1 MPVTAAS
8 DPNPDDLGLKPLSAR
23 SVVLSLL
30 LGAHPPELPVRQLIR
45 AADDL
50 GITEATVRV
59 ALTRMT
65 TAGDILRT
73 DSGYRL
79 SERLLDRQRRQDDA
93 IHPDTRSW
101 RGRWELVVVTAV
113 GRSAADRA
121 DLRAALG
128 RLRLAE
134 LREGVWTRPDNL
146 RRRFPAALDPFV
158 RRFTARAEHDP
169 DRLVHDL
176 WDLPAWS
183 ARGHAL
189 HDHFTA
195 STNPATRIAAAAAI
209 VRHLLTDPVL
219 PPLLQPPG
227 WPADTLR
234 ATYTHY
240 RTTLIH
246 LAGQHTT

>member
-1 MPVTAAS
+1 MTAATEK
-8 DPNPDDLGLKPLSAR
+8 NPDELGLKPLSAR

-30 LGAHPPELPVRQLIR
+30 LGAHPPELPVRQLVR

-50 GITEATVRV
+50 GIAEATLRV

-65 TAGDILRT
+65 TAGDVIRT
-73 DSGYRL
+73 GTGYRL
-79 SERLLDRQRRQDDA
+79 TDRLLDRQRRQDDA

-113 GRSAADRA
+113 GRSAAERA
-121 DLRAALG
+121 DLRAALTG
-128 RLRLAE
+128 LRLGE

-146 RRRFPAALDPFV
+146 RRRFPATLDPVV
-158 RRFTARAEHDP
+158 RRFTGRAEHDP
-169 DRLVHDL
+169 DALAHDL

-183 ARGHAL
+183 TRARAL

-195 STNPATRIAAAAAI
+195 STDPAVRIAAAAAI

-219 PPLLQPPG
+219 PPQLQPPD

-246 LAGQHTT
+246 LAGKHTA